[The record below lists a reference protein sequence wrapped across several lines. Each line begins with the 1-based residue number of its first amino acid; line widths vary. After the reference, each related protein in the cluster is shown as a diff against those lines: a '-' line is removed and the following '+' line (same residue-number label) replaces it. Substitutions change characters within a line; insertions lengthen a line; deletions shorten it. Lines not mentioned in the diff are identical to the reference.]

1 MNKTNPF
8 KFGNIVSGDF
18 FYNREN
24 ELLRIKQT
32 LVGGNNITLY
42 APRRFGKSS
51 LVNKALKE
59 LEEKGFTTVYL
70 DIMSIYS
77 RDTFIK
83 NYTRAIADKQTA
95 SLEKTI
101 KKIAKFISGIVPSVA
116 FDSTGMPTFSLS
128 WIEGKDKEQTLMD
141 VINLP
146 EKLAVDNSKWIIA
159 FDEFQEIAKLNG
171 DNFEKLLRSCIQ
183 HHQNVSYLFLGSKT
197 HILKD
202 MFSNKNRAFY
212 NAAAIMSLNT
222 IEESKSIKYLI
233 SRFERSDTEIDND
246 TAKYLLQTAGNI
258 PYYIQYI
265 AFEIWQNIILSD
277 KNRITTKHI
286 DEAVKRV
293 LELKSDYYWELTNKH
308 TSYRKKVLFALSQS
322 ASELF
327 SKKTAKD
334 FGLGAVS
341 STQKAIDVFI
351 NDGII
356 ERNQSKYDF
365 SDPIYKKFI
374 NRHL

>member
-1 MNKTNPF
+1 M
-8 KFGNIVSGDF
+8 
-18 FYNREN
+18 
-24 ELLRIKQT
+24 LRIKQT

-83 NYTRAIADKQTA
+83 NYTRAIADKQSA

-146 EKLAVDNSKWIIA
+146 EKLADDNSKWIIA
-159 FDEFQEIAKLNG
+159 FDEFQEITKLNG

-212 NAAAIMSLNT
+212 NAAAIMSINT
-222 IEESKSIKYLI
+222 IEENESIKYLI
-233 SRFERSDTEIDND
+233 SRFKRSDTEIDND

-277 KNRITTKHI
+277 QNRITTKHI

-356 ERNQSKYDF
+356 ERNQSQYDF

-374 NRHL
+374 NRYL